1 MSLEFAK
8 KIFDKQIKNSTG
20 LEKER
25 QKSAKNLF
33 LLSQELSP
41 LDYKILR
48 NINPGEFGTKPMT
61 ESKYKID
68 EHLVFSANPKPEIL
82 YYELKIKII
91 KNYLK
96 QTK

>member
-8 KIFDKQIKNSTG
+8 KVFDQQIKKSTG
-20 LEKER
+20 LEKEI

-48 NINPGEFGTKPMT
+48 NINPGEFGTKPRN

-68 EHLVFSANPKPEIL
+68 EHLVFAANPKPEMF

-96 QTK
+96 ETR

>member
-8 KIFDKQIKNSTG
+8 KVFDQQIKKSTWI
-20 LEKER
+20 EKEI
-25 QKSAKNLF
+25 QKNAKNLF

-48 NINPGEFGTKPMT
+48 NINPGEFGTKPRN

-68 EHLVFSANPKPEIL
+68 EHLVFASNPQPEIF

-96 QTK
+96 ETR